1 MRSLRRRR
9 MTRKMR
15 RTRTRRRRRRRRLR
29 RKSRRRSNI
38 AVVLYT
44 AVQIN
49 GFTHFVAC
57 IRFIELKLIH

>member
-1 MRSLRRRR
+1 MRSMRRRR

-15 RTRTRRRRRRRRLR
+15 RTRTRRRRRRRRRLR

-49 GFTHFVAC
+49 GFTHFV
-57 IRFIELKLIH
+57 FKPDSLYSVH